1 LLGFKAQR
9 YSGPRGTQSR
19 SQAALVAFEFE
30 GGSWRLAHV
39 GRWRDEDSGVWPA
52 WEPRIVFHDTPWP
65 QSVIDFDHPPT
76 KREARRFMRDTE
88 WGPQPDLYSHVLRYV
103 MQTNEWQSTFG
114 FVP

>member
-1 LLGFKAQR
+1 MRRFASIALTILLCGCSTTRQQKIASAAAGEETPELPSASDIAPRRIAPVAHTHLLGFKAQR

-52 WEPRIVFHDTPWP
+52 WEPRI
-65 QSVIDFDHPPT
+65 
-76 KREARRFMRDTE
+76 
-88 WGPQPDLYSHVLRYV
+88 
-103 MQTNEWQSTFG
+103 
-114 FVP
+114 